1 MEKSAGTVESE
12 ARQLAAVLRGG
23 RLSFATAE
31 SCTGGQLAAVLAGDA
46 VLGPHLERGFIVY
59 SADAKCEMLG
69 VDRDDVERCDAVN
82 SDVAAAMAKGAL
94 ANSRADI
101 AVAITGFCGP
111 READEE
117 VGLVHLACM
126 DRTGRLAQRECHFGD
141 TGRRRVLDS
150 AVAAALAM
158 MVAAAR
164 AADRDPPNQK
174 GTDDAKGKMVAGGDR
189 A

>member
-1 MEKSAGTVESE
+1 MEQSAGTIESE
-12 ARQLAAVLRGG
+12 ARGLAAVLKDG

-46 VLGPHLERGFIVY
+46 ALGPHLERGFIVY

-69 VDRDDVERCDAVN
+69 VDRDDVERCEAVN

-94 ANSRADI
+94 VNSRADI

-111 READEE
+111 READEG
-117 VGLVHLACM
+117 VGLVHLACL
-126 DRTGRLAQRECHFGD
+126 DRAGRLAQRECHFGD
-141 TGRRRVLDS
+141 AGRRVLDS
-150 AVAAALAM
+150 AVEAAQAM
-158 MVAAAR
+158 MAAAAR
-164 AADRDPPNQK
+164 AAESK
-174 GTDDAKGKMVAGGDR
+174 GTSDAKGKMVAGCDR